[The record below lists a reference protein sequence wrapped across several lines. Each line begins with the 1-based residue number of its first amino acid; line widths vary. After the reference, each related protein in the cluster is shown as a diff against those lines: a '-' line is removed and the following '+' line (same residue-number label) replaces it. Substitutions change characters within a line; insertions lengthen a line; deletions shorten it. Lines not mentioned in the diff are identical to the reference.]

1 VDSVRPFDALT
12 LAAHAHRAQFRK
24 GGGEPY
30 VNHLIDVAAILTR
43 IAQVTDADILIAA
56 LLHDVVEDTP
66 VTAAEVESRFGAR
79 VRALV
84 EALTDDKSL
93 PKAERKRLQ
102 IEHMCTAEHD
112 ARLIKIAD
120 HCSNVATLP
129 GCWTKERRVE
139 YVDWSIEVVN
149 ACGPTHSAL
158 EREHH
163 ERVERA
169 RGVLAA
175 E

>member
-1 VDSVRPFDALT
+1 MNSVRLFDALT
-12 LAAHAHRAQFRK
+12 LASYAHRTQFRK
-24 GGGEPY
+24 GNGEPY

-43 IAQVTDADILIAA
+43 VASVTDADILIAA
-56 LLHDVVEDTP
+56 LLHDVIEDTE
-66 VTAAEVESRFGAR
+66 VTAAEVESQFGPR

-84 EALTDDKSL
+84 TALTDDKSL
-93 PKAERKRLQ
+93 PKLERKRLQ
-102 IEHMCTAEHD
+102 IEHMRTAEHD
-112 ARLIKIAD
+112 AKLIKIAD
-120 HCSNVATLP
+120 HCSNTATLP
-129 GCWTKERRVE
+129 GCWTKQRRVE
-139 YVDWSIEVVN
+139 YLDWSIEVVR

-158 EREHH
+158 EREHR

>member
-1 VDSVRPFDALT
+1 VDSARLFEALT
-12 LAAHAHRAQFRK
+12 LAAQAHRAQTRK
-24 GGGEPY
+24 GSGEPY

-43 IAQVTDADILIAA
+43 VAQVTDADILIAA
-56 LLHDVVEDTP
+56 LLHDVIEDTE
-66 VTAAEVESRFGAR
+66 VTAAELESKFGAR

-93 PKAERKRLQ
+93 PRLERKRLQ
-102 IEHMCTAEHD
+102 IEHMRSAEHD
-112 ARLIKIAD
+112 AKLIKVAD

-129 GCWTKERRVE
+129 GIWTKERRVE
-139 YVDWSIEVVN
+139 YLDWSNEVVR
-149 ACGPTHSAL
+149 ACGATHPGL
-158 EREHH
+158 EREHR

-169 RGVLAA
+169 RGELAA